1 MFVLSSWSWAISI
14 LSPESWPASLQRI
27 ILCTICL
34 CSLSVFATPAP
45 SSKLTCQIAE
55 VLADPQYANNDQFW
69 RMFEKLKNDGNLSEL
84 TLRNLKLKHAASG
97 ARNFPKMS
105 GKTLEEMKDT
115 LKKMGFVDKGKNEGA
130 YLHYIHEQD
139 RSEIFVRDNGEVLR
153 LSRELKSPKGAS
165 FHQRYGSSGDLL
177 LDTHSTG
184 EFLVMPKK

>member
-1 MFVLSSWSWAISI
+1 MVFMAFYSV
-14 LSPESWPASLQRI
+14 SLQA
-27 ILCTICL
+27 
-34 CSLSVFATPAP
+34 SEA
-45 SSKLTCQIAE
+45 SKLTCQIAE
-55 VLADPQYANNDQFW
+55 VLADPQYANNDLFW
-69 RMFEKLKNDGNLSEL
+69 SMFEKLKNEGNLNEL
-84 TLRNLKLKHAASG
+84 TLRNLKLKHASSG
-97 ARNFPKMS
+97 ARSLPKMS
-105 GKTLEEMKDT
+105 GKTLQEMKET